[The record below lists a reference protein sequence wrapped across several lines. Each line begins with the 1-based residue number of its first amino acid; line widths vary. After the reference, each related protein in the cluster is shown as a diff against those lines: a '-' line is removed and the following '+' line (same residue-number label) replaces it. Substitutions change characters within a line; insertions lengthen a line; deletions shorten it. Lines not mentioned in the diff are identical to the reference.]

1 MKKKSKY
8 YDIRAMMQAYPDA
21 KYYMAIGERSNGKTY
36 SALDYVLD
44 NYFEKG
50 EQFAYLRR
58 FSEDIK
64 AKNLNQLFSAHI
76 KNGAIEKKSG
86 GLWNSMT
93 YNAGKFNLLMIPTV
107 DMEADIVKSTEP
119 CGFAFDLNG
128 VEHYKSISFPN
139 VTTIVFDE
147 FLSRKGYLPN
157 EFQLLMNAIST
168 IIRDRDNVK
177 IIMLGNTVNKYC
189 PYFTEMGLTHVKNQS
204 QGSIDLYKYGGTEL
218 QVAVEY
224 CKSSKESGGK
234 LSDVYFAFDNPQ
246 LQMITSGAW
255 EIAIYPLLEK
265 KYRPKDVQFTVFFS
279 FDGNILQGEL
289 IAKESEF
296 FMFVHPKTTE
306 IKNPDK
312 DIVYCDKPD
321 QRWNW
326 KTCLTKQSDRLS
338 TSIIKLIREN
348 KIFYANNETGEI
360 FRNYLIWCD
369 SYSIKR

>member
-1 MKKKSKY
+1 MRKKFKY
-8 YDIRAMMQAYPDA
+8 YDVRDMMKTYPDA
-21 KYYMAIGERSNGKTY
+21 KYYMVIGERSNGKTY

-44 NYFEKG
+44 NYFNKG

-64 AKNLNQLFSAHI
+64 AKNLNQLFSAHV
-76 KNGAIEKKSG
+76 KNGAIEKKSE
-86 GLWNSMT
+86 GLWNSIT
-93 YNAGKFNLLMIPTV
+93 YNAGKFSLLMVPTV
-107 DMEADIVKSTEP
+107 DMDADIVKSTEP

-139 VTTIVFDE
+139 VTTIIFDE

-189 PYFTEMGLTHVKNQS
+189 PYFTEMGLSHVKNQS
-204 QGSIDLYKYGGTEL
+204 QGSIDLYKYGESDL

-224 CKSSKESGGK
+224 CKSSKENGGK
-234 LSDVYFAFDNPQ
+234 ASDVYFAFDNPQ

-255 EIAIYPLLEK
+255 EIAIYPMLEK
-265 KYRPKDVQFTVFFS
+265 KYRPKDVQFNVFFS
-279 FDGNILQGEL
+279 FDGNVLHGEMV
-289 IAKESEF
+289 ATESEY
-296 FMFVHPKTTE
+296 FMFIHPKTSD
-306 IKNPDK
+306 IKNPEE

-326 KTCLTKQSDRLS
+326 KTCLTKQTDRLS
-338 TSIIKLIREN
+338 MAIVKLIREN